1 MKSSFAK
8 HEGGFCLG
16 WNHWS
21 AAAPGC
27 PSDTSP
33 PTSLTYATWD
43 STALQQSCASSICT
57 PPPPLPS
64 PATSGP
70 WALIALLPIA
80 TGGSLKSDRGEDEG
94 LVKTSSALIV
104 FYFLPSPS
112 SSWHMNIKWGADAVD
127 AAQLLLK
134 VSHPSDELLLFCAAP
149 PLEVGWSEWKTWLS
163 NIWLRVTQR
172 ESWGAVEKLTYKIS
186 NGFQY
191 INPLFPVIMP

>member
-57 PPPPLPS
+57 PPPTPASLSHHLRTVGSDSSASYSNRRLVEERPGGGRGSGKDLLCSHCLLFSSIPVVFLTHEHKMRSRCSGCSSAAAEGLTPQWWTSPLLCCS
-64 PATSGP
+64 S
-70 WALIALLPIA
+70 
-80 TGGSLKSDRGEDEG
+80 TGGGLERMKDLIIKHLTASDAAWVMRCRGEID
-94 LVKTSSALIV
+94 L
-104 FYFLPSPS
+104 
-112 SSWHMNIKWGADAVD
+112 
-127 AAQLLLK
+127 
-134 VSHPSDELLLFCAAP
+134 
-149 PLEVGWSEWKTWLS
+149 
-163 NIWLRVTQR
+163 
-172 ESWGAVEKLTYKIS
+172 
-186 NGFQY
+186 
-191 INPLFPVIMP
+191 